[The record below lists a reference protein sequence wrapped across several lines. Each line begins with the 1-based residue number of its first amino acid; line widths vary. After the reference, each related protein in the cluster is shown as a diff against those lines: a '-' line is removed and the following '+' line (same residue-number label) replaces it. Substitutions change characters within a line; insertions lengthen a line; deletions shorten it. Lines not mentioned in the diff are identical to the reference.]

1 MKDRIKTHDREYRQL
16 RSDKIERENRAKKL
30 KKQQIQK
37 VENVIESLMECS
49 PYDEKETDWMIGFFQ
64 GKLKYLIT
72 H

>member
-1 MKDRIKTHDREYRQL
+1 MKQDLFVDYKKRPQMRLKDMQRHKEQ
-16 RSDKIERENRAKKL
+16 KL
-30 KKQQIQK
+30 KKKQIQK